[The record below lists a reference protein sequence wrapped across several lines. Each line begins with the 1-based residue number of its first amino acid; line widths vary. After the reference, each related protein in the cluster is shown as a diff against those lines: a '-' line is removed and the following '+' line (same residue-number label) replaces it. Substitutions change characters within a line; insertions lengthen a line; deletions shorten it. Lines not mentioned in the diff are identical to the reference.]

1 MNAGRR
7 SFIKTTGTG
16 TLGLSFLPAVNSIT
30 DILGLDTPFYLP
42 QASPESQGIS
52 STAIR
57 SFIKAANA
65 SGIGWHSFMLLRHG
79 T

>member
-7 SFIKTTGTG
+7 SFIKTTGAG
-16 TLGLSFLPAVNSIT
+16 TLGLSFLPAVNSIA

-57 SFIKAANA
+57 SFVKAAKGL
-65 SGIGWHSFMLLRHG
+65 SGTI
-79 T
+79 